1 MLVHICYLFTAR
13 SITESAFTFSPFSNR
28 WVLIGAA
35 LTLGLQFTIIYA
47 LPFIGINPFRTA
59 PLPAECWMAMIL
71 VSLPIFFI
79 IEFEKFL
86 TKRLGKQKKTHK
98 V

>member
-35 LTLGLQFTIIYA
+35 LTLVLQFTVIYIP
-47 LPFIGINPFRTA
+47 PFAHINPLRTA
-59 PLPAECWMAMIL
+59 ALPAECWIAMIF

-86 TKRLGKQKKTHK
+86 TKRTVREQREN